1 MWPGALLLQH
11 THVHIQGDMKKR
23 ERETLHI
30 NNFVSFYICR
40 QAEWIHFV
48 RLSVSECFDTN
59 GDRFWSLLSR
69 AASCPVKKFQVRREL
84 RTLSLSFTLSLTH
97 AHTKE
102 ACDDNK
108 EAWRVV
114 DLSHVTTNRLQ
125 GGKFHSS
132 VSHNRI
138 TDFHSLI
145 TPALKEGVQKALFL
159 FVTP

>member
-1 MWPGALLLQH
+1 MSVL
-11 THVHIQGDMKKR
+11 
-23 ERETLHI
+23 TLTATGFDRYLAVLHP
-30 NNFVSFYICR
+30 VQSRSF
-40 QAEWIHFV
+40 
-48 RLSVSECFDTN
+48 RLEESSEP
-59 GDRFWSLLSR
+59 SLFHS
-69 AASCPVKKFQVRREL
+69 
-84 RTLSLSFTLSLTH
+84 LSLTH